1 MKGNCSYSL
10 LMDTFGRLVVTEVE
24 SLLQDNST
32 IPSNESIN
40 TIIWSP
46 LKEDW
51 NKGMDSN
58 SSPQFHLFL
67 HANGALN
74 VMIEKSTGW
83 EIVHHLFEPLQ

>member
-24 SLLQDNST
+24 SILQDNSK

-40 TIIWSP
+40 TVIWSP
-46 LKEDW
+46 LKEE
-51 NKGMDSN
+51 DSN
-58 SSPQFHLFL
+58 ISPQFHLFL